1 MKGVAAGGRSAAA
14 LLIDAD
20 NISDPVVIERALTWL
35 RAKDLRLTVRRAYGG
50 HEKLAGMKDWFLRH
64 GVRALVNQGKG
75 TTDALL
81 VVDVMDLLHGGEL
94 PELVAIAS
102 SDADFAPLAV
112 RLREAGRTVICFAQ
126 WGKAAREELAK
137 VYEDVIYL
145 DDDRGERDERA
156 RERDDRDRDDRD
168 GRVAEAPAPRARA
181 TTRRTAAPKAAP
193 APAARRAAPPPAA
206 PAPTPARKAAAKAAP
221 ARKAAAAPA
230 VEADD
235 LRHLLGTV
243 PGLNNGASVEL
254 NEVVKRL
261 RDADLL
267 GKNASGPRFLAKNA
281 PYLEL
286 TPASQPNKVRLK
298 PGR

>member
-1 MKGVAAGGRSAAA
+1 MKAAMPGGRSAAA

-20 NISDPVVIERALTWL
+20 NISDPEVINRALDWL
-35 RAKDLRLTVRRAYGG
+35 RAKELRLTVRRAYGG
-50 HEKLAGMKDWFLRH
+50 HAKLAGMKDWFLRH

-81 VVDVMDLLHGGEL
+81 VVDVMDLLHAGEL

-145 DDDRGERDERA
+145 DDDRGDRAASDERDE
-156 RERDDRDRDDRD
+156 EDDD
-168 GRVAEAPAPRARA
+168 AAPAPRARQA
-181 TTRRTAAPKAAP
+181 PRRAPARKTAAAP
-193 APAARRAAPPPAA
+193 APVAAPK
-206 PAPTPARKAAAKAAP
+206 PARKAAAKAPAP
-221 ARKAAAAPA
+221 AKKAAAKPA
-230 VEADD
+230 AQGDE
-235 LRHLLGTV
+235 LRQLLGTV
-243 PGLNNGASVEL
+243 PGLNAGGSVEL

-298 PGR
+298 PAGR

>member
-1 MKGVAAGGRSAAA
+1 MKAAMPGGRSAAA

-20 NISDPVVIERALTWL
+20 NISDPEVINRALDWL
-35 RAKDLRLTVRRAYGG
+35 RAKELRLTVRRAYGG
-50 HEKLAGMKDWFLRH
+50 HAKLAGMKDWFLRH

-81 VVDVMDLLHGGEL
+81 VVDVMDLLHAGEL

-145 DDDRGERDERA
+145 DDDRGDRADSDERDE
-156 RERDDRDRDDRD
+156 EDDD
-168 GRVAEAPAPRARA
+168 AAPAPRARQA
-181 TTRRTAAPKAAP
+181 PRRPPARKTAAAP
-193 APAARRAAPPPAA
+193 APVAAPK
-206 PAPTPARKAAAKAAP
+206 PARKAAAKAPAP
-221 ARKAAAAPA
+221 APAPAKKAAAKPA
-230 VEADD
+230 AQGDE
-235 LRHLLGTV
+235 LRQLLGTV
-243 PGLNNGASVEL
+243 PGLNAGGSVEL

-298 PGR
+298 PAGR